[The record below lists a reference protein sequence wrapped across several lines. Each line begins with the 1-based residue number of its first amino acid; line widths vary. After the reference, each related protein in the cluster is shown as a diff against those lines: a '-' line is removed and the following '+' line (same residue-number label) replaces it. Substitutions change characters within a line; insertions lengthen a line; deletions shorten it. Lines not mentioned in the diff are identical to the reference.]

1 MLSGLAKRRRMSKI
15 VFFDVSR
22 FNPLTVEFSARS
34 YEELNQM
41 MQRKRELLDE
51 LRKLKDK
58 RAVSSSEVEIC
69 RRELEHLY
77 PIVLGKVLEK
87 LSKKIEQRARELDEE
102 GSSIVSQ
109 TNESIFLMTR

>member
-1 MLSGLAKRRRMSKI
+1 MSKI
-15 VFFDVSR
+15 VLFDVSR

-41 MQRKRELLDE
+41 IQRKHELLDE
-51 LRKLKDK
+51 LRKLGDK

-87 LSKKIEQRARELDEE
+87 LLKKIEQRARELDEK

-109 TNESIFLMTR
+109 TKRINLSDDSLGD

>member
-1 MLSGLAKRRRMSKI
+1 MSKI

-41 MQRKRELLDE
+41 MQRIRELLDE
-51 LRKLKDK
+51 LRKLRGK